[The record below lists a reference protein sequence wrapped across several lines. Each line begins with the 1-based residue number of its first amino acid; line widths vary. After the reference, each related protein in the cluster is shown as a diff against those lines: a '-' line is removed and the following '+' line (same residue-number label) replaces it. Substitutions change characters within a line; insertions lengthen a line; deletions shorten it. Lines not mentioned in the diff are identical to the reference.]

1 MPMNEP
7 TDSSPASL
15 NKKAPLSKKASPRKK
30 APPRKEGRSFAPSAK
45 ESVNDG
51 KARQGKTF
59 TPEENENLTDVP
71 ESITAGERLPHV
83 SEYSGLKLEALP
95 VKGLKSFFYS
105 IAAVLIAILSW
116 ELYKLVV
123 FVLEQHWLLASLLG
137 VLVGIVVVLSFRL
150 VINFLTNK
158 EGERALENI
167 RTLASELKLSS
178 GINDSQHFI
187 RELSAFYADKP
198 HAIHYQRCIDSLPDY
213 ANDREVLA
221 HIDVVFLQPLDREA
235 LRRVSRYS
243 AQTGVVVAASPWAIV
258 DIVLVLWRSIKMI
271 DDVAQTYGMRP
282 SRLNRLKL
290 LKKVIHQLA
299 FIAVSEVVLDE
310 LLEQMG
316 AVTIVGI
323 ASTRIAQGLG
333 ASVYTAK
340 IGLAAMQV
348 SRPCELSENQTNL
361 SSILPPIVSNLKS
374 LLAKG
379 KTQ

>member
-51 KARQGKTF
+51 KTRQGKTF

-137 VLVGIVVVLSFRL
+137 VLVSIVVVLSFRL
-150 VINFLTNK
+150 IVNFLTNK

-167 RTLASELKLSS
+167 RTQASELKLSS

-187 RELSAFYADKP
+187 SELSAFYA
-198 HAIHYQRCIDSLPDY
+198 
-213 ANDREVLA
+213 
-221 HIDVVFLQPLDREA
+221 
-235 LRRVSRYS
+235 
-243 AQTGVVVAASPWAIV
+243 
-258 DIVLVLWRSIKMI
+258 
-271 DDVAQTYGMRP
+271 
-282 SRLNRLKL
+282 
-290 LKKVIHQLA
+290 
-299 FIAVSEVVLDE
+299 
-310 LLEQMG
+310 
-316 AVTIVGI
+316 
-323 ASTRIAQGLG
+323 
-333 ASVYTAK
+333 
-340 IGLAAMQV
+340 
-348 SRPCELSENQTNL
+348 
-361 SSILPPIVSNLKS
+361 
-374 LLAKG
+374 
-379 KTQ
+379 